1 MPQLFGLARL
11 GRDAELRGTNAG
23 SVTNLSL
30 AFEVRAKGEKI
41 TQWVEGA
48 LWGKRAE
55 TLAPHLVRGK
65 QVVVTL
71 GDVRIEQFTK
81 GDGTTS
87 HKLVGNV
94 MELDFAGNTE
104 RTPER
109 TPEQA
114 VPRPAPPPPPP
125 KASTGFAD
133 MDDVP
138 F

>member
-11 GRDAELRGTNAG
+11 GRDAELRQTNAG
-23 SVTNLSL
+23 AVTNLSL
-30 AFEVRAKGEKI
+30 AFEVRVKGEKL

-87 HKLVGNV
+87 HKLAGNV
-94 MELDFAGNTE
+94 LELDFAGGE
-104 RTPER
+104 RNAER
-109 TPEQA
+109 SPEQA
-114 VPRPAPPPPPP
+114 APRPAPPPPPP

>member
-11 GRDAELRGTNAG
+11 GRDAELRQTNAG
-23 SVTNLSL
+23 AVTNLSL
-30 AFEVRAKGEKI
+30 AFEVRVKGEKL

-71 GDVRIEQFTK
+71 GEVRIEQFTK

-87 HKLVGNV
+87 HKLAGNV
-94 MELDFAGNTE
+94 LELEFAGNI
-104 RTPER
+104 
-109 TPEQA
+109 EQA
-114 VPRPAPPPPPP
+114 APRPAPPPPPP